1 MRISRGERLF
11 VGFNYAALTLLGLL
25 CIAPFINIFA
35 QSLSGHY
42 AIVSGQVGMLP
53 VDPTLQAYDK
63 VFQDKTFL
71 MSMGIS
77 IMRTGVGVA
86 LSVLLTVLM
95 AYPLSKPYIK
105 GRSVIMFLLV
115 FSMLFGSGMIPNY
128 LLNKSLGLLDTFWVM
143 VIPTLIA
150 GFHVII
156 VRSFFQNVPG
166 ELEESARIDGCGN
179 LGILFRIVFPLSM
192 PVIATIALFKAV
204 VHWNAFFDAVLYINN
219 QDLMPLQVYL
229 RNLIMM
235 NASMINTGD
244 IRMDEELIA
253 NESLKAAALFTS
265 MIPILIVYPFLQ
277 KYFVKGML
285 IGSVKG

>member
-1 MRISRGERLF
+1 MRISRGEQWF
-11 VGFNYAALTLLGLL
+11 HKINYTALTLLGLL

-42 AIVSGQVGMLP
+42 AIISGQVGLLP
-53 VDPTLQAYDK
+53 VGTNVKAYTK
-63 VFQDKTFL
+63 VFQDQAFL
-71 MSMGIS
+71 LSMGIS
-77 IMRTGVGVA
+77 ILRTGVGVA

-128 LLNKSLGLLDTFWVM
+128 LLNKSLGLLNTFWVM

-166 ELEESARIDGCGN
+166 ELEESGRMDGCGN
-179 LGILFRIVFPLSM
+179 LGILFRIVLPLSM

-204 VHWNAFFDAVLYINN
+204 VHWNAFFDAVLYIND
-219 QDLMPLQVYL
+219 QKLMPLQVYL

-244 IRMDEELIA
+244 MRMDDDLVA

-285 IGSVKG
+285 VGSVKG